1 MALTERERLYLENM
15 VEQIAA
21 AEAAD
26 RAKIEDVDVLRAV
39 HNGIRAVST
48 LDALR
53 RIYQQN
59 GDNDDGSQ
67 DPTDSHEPSIRAES
81 ASTGR

>member
-1 MALTERERLYLENM
+1 LAGIELGLELKFSD
-15 VEQIAA
+15 VGLQLLPEIY
-21 AEAAD
+21 
-26 RAKIEDVDVLRAV
+26 KIEDVDVLRAV